1 MKILNLFL
9 SAVLAVL
16 FASCDSDVRM
26 LKKFASRLNAGEYS
40 CASVYLYEGD
50 LPNFSF
56 FINEVRKGN
65 SNLMIKLTD
74 GEKIGEEGNEAI
86 VADFQL
92 INPSKQILNYF
103 NNIGYEIK
111 NNTFRDTIKIRQTA
125 DGDKLSFN
133 WGLKSSDENHYRLAY
148 LTGDNVQEINIRTR
162 PSTSGK
168 IIGKLSKG
176 RDILIDNS
184 DDNGNWKHCYMVDK
198 DGNVID
204 GYVIDTNLSVQ
215 KSSFFDLNLF
225 DSMTLT
231 VAIVILVVIVVFF
244 VFGSSIFMMFSAIP
258 GVGIVVI
265 IGSILGLLYTV
276 YQLLEKIL
284 FELFI
289 INLPY

>member
-1 MKILNLFL
+1 
-9 SAVLAVL
+9 
-16 FASCDSDVRM
+16 
-26 LKKFASRLNAGEYS
+26 
-40 CASVYLYEGD
+40 
-50 LPNFSF
+50 
-56 FINEVRKGN
+56 
-65 SNLMIKLTD
+65 
-74 GEKIGEEGNEAI
+74 
-86 VADFQL
+86 
-92 INPSKQILNYF
+92 
-103 NNIGYEIK
+103 
-111 NNTFRDTIKIRQTA
+111 
-125 DGDKLSFN
+125 
-133 WGLKSSDENHYRLAY
+133 
-148 LTGDNVQEINIRTR
+148 
-162 PSTSGK
+162 
-168 IIGKLSKG
+168 
-176 RDILIDNS
+176 
-184 DDNGNWKHCYMVDK
+184 MVDK